1 MFNKKSEHALN
12 KKDSAAIVYTDA
24 YGNIFRITED
34 DFDSVKE
41 FRKWKNWAN
50 MKNHS
55 EEKKEHIHRNHTISL
70 SLIEGAVGTESN
82 MESRIIL
89 SDEQDE
95 QIRRSA
101 VLIKRMKGCL
111 SQKQYRRLWL
121 YHVERMDTY
130 QIAAI
135 EGITHQSVS
144 ESIQSARKKIIKF
157 LQKHP
162 AKF

>member
-1 MFNKKSEHALN
+1 MFNRKSEHALN

-24 YGNIFRITED
+24 YGNIIRLTED

-55 EEKKEHIHRNHTISL
+55 EEKKEHIHHNHTIPL
-70 SLIEGAVGTESN
+70 SLIEGVAGMVPNTEN
-82 MESRIIL
+82 DIIF
-89 SDEQDE
+89 SDERDE
-95 QIRRSA
+95 QIRKSG
-101 VLIKRMKGCL
+101 VLIKHIKCCL
-111 SQKQYRRLWL
+111 SEKQYRRLWL

-130 QIAAI
+130 QISAI

-157 LQKHP
+157 LKKHP

>member
-24 YGNIFRITED
+24 YGNIIRLTED

-82 MESRIIL
+82 TESRIIL
-89 SDEQDE
+89 SDERDE
-95 QIRRSA
+95 QIRQSA
-101 VLIKRMKGCL
+101 VLFKRMKGCL
-111 SQKQYRRLWL
+111 SKKQYRRLWL

>member
-24 YGNIFRITED
+24 YGNIIRLTED

-70 SLIEGAVGTESN
+70 SLIEGAIGTESN
-82 MESRIIL
+82 MERRIIH
-89 SDEQDE
+89 SDERDD
-95 QIRRSA
+95 QIRQSA

-111 SQKQYRRLWL
+111 SKKQYRRLWL